1 VVRSVPQ
8 PPATKPAL
16 SANEVLMNYTGQQ
29 FAPVPYFGA
38 TGKRYIVS
46 KTRPFAANE
55 ADVEYLLS
63 LGCFARA

>member
-1 VVRSVPQ
+1 MPR
-8 PPATKPAL
+8 PPTIRPAL
-16 SANEVLMNYTGQQ
+16 SENEVLMNYTGNQ

-46 KTRPFAANE
+46 KMRPFVANE